1 MVIIQR
7 ILRGVGK
14 EIKNNTVYDFS
25 QSIFKVIL
33 YLGKRTWYDYKLNLI
48 LREET
53 FHERKNY
60 YHYPIFWITFK
71 LFETTC

>member
-48 LREET
+48 LRVLLM
-53 FHERKNY
+53 
-60 YHYPIFWITFK
+60 K
-71 LFETTC
+71 LFMREKIIILSFG